1 MKALL
6 TLLASCVILFV
17 LPSPGVL
24 YWGVV
29 LGLVGWLIFIVYSN
43 QRLNGRKNDILQ

>member
-17 LPSPGVL
+17 LPSPAVL
-24 YWGVV
+24 YRSVV
-29 LGLVGWLIFIVYSN
+29 LGLIGWVVYILYNESH
-43 QRLNGRKNDILQ
+43 RLNRG